1 MGRPA
6 VALTILSLLLPIGTA
21 LGKHKFYQINTKFQ
35 ETLSCNQFEYLYQE
49 HLVVFL
55 ISMKNGIVQRKMS
68 FAPLDIV
75 FVEQLLPQGSFPN
88 QIQLAFLHI
97 PVTCTLVIFWTTF
110 EQHNVPLQTTI
121 PVTFIRTIFVI
132 FILVLLQPFWSAAG
146 SLSKTV
152 LYDSYLIWRFA
163 LQLHKYND
171 IFLFLKF
178 LFQALPV

>member
-1 MGRPA
+1 MTSMGTNMTRIRTNMTRMETDMTRIRTNMTRMGRPA

-55 ISMKNGIVQRKMS
+55 ISMKSGIVECKMS

-97 PVTCTLVIFWTTF
+97 PVPCTLVIF
-110 EQHNVPLQTTI
+110 
-121 PVTFIRTIFVI
+121 
-132 FILVLLQPFWSAAG
+132 
-146 SLSKTV
+146 
-152 LYDSYLIWRFA
+152 
-163 LQLHKYND
+163 
-171 IFLFLKF
+171 
-178 LFQALPV
+178 